1 MNDYKYTVNL
11 ADGQKDYGKYTQYV
25 DLHELYNKQKEIEG
39 IQLGLTDNKENDYT
53 IVPGINVIAGM
64 TGHGKSMLG
73 NSLAYKAVNDGLN
86 VVYITLEVSKE
97 NMFYQ
102 MISIKS
108 FLDNAYE
115 GEWVSH
121 SDIKKRQLTTE
132 QEAKVFDKIWPEFK
146 EMKGNLHI
154 LTEWDFDTGSTASLQ
169 HKLMEV
175 EDYSKKQTG
184 RGIDFLIV
192 DYIQLFK
199 DYKEASG
206 YGEYSTLTQWVN
218 DFRKMSLNYLGEN
231 REIPIVLLAQL
242 NRDAWNEDRE
252 KYKKYAKNESIMK
265 SNLKID
271 DDMPCKSKQKKL
283 YNIPD
288 VILSISQIAGCAEIA
303 KAAKQVITIYS
314 DENLKASEQ
323 CQIQVIK
330 NRDGQ
335 TAMEPRIAYM
345 NPKYYVVGKLQSETS
360 VFDGVLDTVLDI
372 GDLPSAT
379 L

>member
-1 MNDYKYTVNL
+1 MNEYKYTANL
-11 ADGQKDYGKYTQYV
+11 SDGQSDYGKYEQYV
-25 DLHELYNKQKEIEG
+25 DLHEMYNKQKEIDG
-39 IQLGLTDNKENDYT
+39 IQLGLTNNKENDYS

-73 NSLAYKAVNDGLN
+73 NSLAYKAVKDGLN

-108 FLDNAYE
+108 FLDSMSEA
-115 GEWVSH
+115 EWISH
-121 SDIKKRQLTTE
+121 STIKKRNLTPE
-132 QEAKVFDKIWPEFK
+132 QETKVFDSIWPAFK

-154 LTEWDFDTGSTASLQ
+154 LTEWDFDPGSTASLQ

-175 EDYSKKQTG
+175 EDYSKRQTG
-184 RGIDFLIV
+184 KGVDFIIV

-199 DYKEASG
+199 EYKEAKG
-206 YGEYSTLTQWVN
+206 YGEYSTLTLWVN
-218 DFRKMSLNYLGEN
+218 DFRKMSLNYLGED

-252 KYKKYAKNESIMK
+252 KYKRYAKNESIK
-265 SNLKID
+265 QSNIN
-271 DDMPCKSKQKKL
+271 DDMPCKSKQRKT

-335 TAMEPRIAYM
+335 TAMEPRLAYM
-345 NPKYYVVGKLQSETS
+345 NPKYYVVGKFPAEEKQCSLELEDLLDFDNLPQS
-360 VFDGVLDTVLDI
+360 VL
-372 GDLPSAT
+372 
-379 L
+379 

>member
-1 MNDYKYTVNL
+1 MNEYKFTANL
-11 ADGQKDYGKYTQYV
+11 SDGQSDYGKYTQYV
-25 DLHELYNKQKEIEG
+25 NLHELYNKQKEIEG
-39 IQLGLTDNKENDYT
+39 IQLGLTNDKENDFT

-73 NSLAYKAVNDGLN
+73 NSLAYKAVKDGLN

-115 GEWVSH
+115 GEWISH
-121 SDIKKRQLTTE
+121 STIKKRELTPE
-132 QEAKVFDKIWPEFK
+132 QETKVFDEIWPSFK

-169 HKLMEV
+169 SKLMEV

-184 RGIDFLIV
+184 KGIDFIIV

-199 DYKEASG
+199 EYKEAGG

-218 DFRKMSLNYLGEN
+218 DFRKMSLNYLGEG

-242 NRDAWNEDRE
+242 NRDAWNADRE
-252 KYKKYAKNESIMK
+252 KQKREERNESIIK
-265 SNLKID
+265 YNL
-271 DDMPCKSKQKKL
+271 SFNHN
-283 YNIPD
+283 Y
-288 VILSISQIAGCAEIA
+288 
-303 KAAKQVITIYS
+303 
-314 DENLKASEQ
+314 
-323 CQIQVIK
+323 
-330 NRDGQ
+330 
-335 TAMEPRIAYM
+335 
-345 NPKYYVVGKLQSETS
+345 
-360 VFDGVLDTVLDI
+360 
-372 GDLPSAT
+372 DL
-379 L
+379 